1 MWFLYTAG
9 LTTLTITAISVV
21 ATLVLTVTVSAVV
34 FMFIFRRYHIRRRL
48 RRHVYDV
55 PDHYPLPPLPPRI
68 HRLDSGINDT
78 ISNKDVKYD
87 KTFFTAATGIND
99 IPWNIHGQS
108 NIENGDDPSTGAEN
122 FQNTVDLM
130 QNFNE
135 SVKVQENENIARA
148 ANINFES
155 IPVINESIFD
165 AEALGLQENQEIA
178 DESVIQPN
186 TWEKESTTCDSEE
199 TAHIQMQDNTSY
211 QPSTNFFYF
220 NNPAY
225 GTYIAIAPEIPTE
238 DNSAYQHT
246 CSSQQRPNSDN
257 MNISSAT
264 LQTQ

>member
-1 MWFLYTAG
+1 
-9 LTTLTITAISVV
+9 
-21 ATLVLTVTVSAVV
+21 
-34 FMFIFRRYHIRRRL
+34 MFIFRRYHIRRRL
-48 RRHVYDV
+48 RQHVYDV

-78 ISNKDVKYD
+78 ISNKDVEYD
-87 KTFFTAATGIND
+87 ETFFTAATGIND
-99 IPWNIHGQS
+99 IPWNTHGQS

-122 FQNTVDLM
+122 FQNTVVENDLM

-148 ANINFES
+148 ANINFER

-165 AEALGLQENQEIA
+165 AEALGLQEHQEIA

-186 TWEKESTTCDSEE
+186 TLEKESTTCDSEE
-199 TAHIQMQDNTSY
+199 TAHVQMQENTSY
-211 QPSTNFFYF
+211 QPSTNFVYF

-225 GTYIAIAPEIPTE
+225 VTNNIAIAPEILTE

-246 CSSQQRPNSDN
+246 CSSQQRSNSDN
-257 MNISSAT
+257 NIMNISSCSDSANT
-264 LQTQ
+264 MM